1 MLVLRDEK
9 VLVGPLKASRT
20 MSRVILERWLVQ
32 ETERERSPKG
42 DLENSGEYYINGNPW
57 HSGQS
62 GSGDWAESKM
72 DKRLRNWMRS
82 TRRIESDGSDFAEGM
97 WEEEVV
103 E

>member
-42 DLENSGEYYINGNPW
+42 DLENIISMAILGTPVRT
-57 HSGQS
+57 GQVTGLS
-62 GSGDWAESKM
+62 RGCTKGCE
-72 DKRLRNWMRS
+72 
-82 TRRIESDGSDFAEGM
+82 TG
-97 WEEEVV
+97 
-103 E
+103 